1 MTTGKCRT
9 CGEVIRS
16 RRSTKHSAQAN
27 FLSAVRRHYKL
38 KHPNTLSRRISQG
51 LKASQENPTIQDMV
65 TALQEGTR
73 SALVIYGAWTDA
85 QYQLMK
91 RTMDAIGILLP
102 LEVRLVWESIE
113 AFHDHRK
120 AKQVN

>member
-1 MTTGKCRT
+1 MVVGKCRT

-16 RRSTKHSAQAN
+16 RKSDKHSAQAN
-27 FLSAVRRHYKL
+27 FLSAVRRHYKK

-51 LKASQENPTIQDMV
+51 LKTSQDNPTVQDMV

-73 SALVIYGAWTDA
+73 SALVIYGAWTEA
-85 QYQLMK
+85 QYQHMK
-91 RTMDAIGILLP
+91 RTMDAIAPLLP
-102 LEVRLVWESIE
+102 IEVRLAWESIE

-120 AKQVN
+120 AKKVG